1 VGTTSLKVDLGNLMA
16 HQTFIVV
23 EHLSAPVILGCD
35 FMTKQ
40 GLVMD
45 FEQATFHSKESPDL
59 EGRLQLQMT
68 CMLALGGGISTSSAS
83 QGRGRR
89 SSRP

>member
-1 VGTTSLKVDLGNLMA
+1 M
-16 HQTFIVV
+16 V

-45 FEQATFHSKESPDL
+45 FEQVTFHSKESPDH
-59 EGRLQLQMT
+59 EGRLQLH
-68 CMLALGGGISTSSAS
+68 I
-83 QGRGRR
+83 RVYGRR
-89 SSRP
+89 VVLLVKLSSTPEVSYSRTKLK